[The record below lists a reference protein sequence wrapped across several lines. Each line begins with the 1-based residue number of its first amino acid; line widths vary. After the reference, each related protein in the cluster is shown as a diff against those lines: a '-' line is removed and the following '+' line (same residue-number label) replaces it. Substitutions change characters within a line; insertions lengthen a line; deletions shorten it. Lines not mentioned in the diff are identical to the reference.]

1 MCYHEGM
8 KTTRLALVIALLA
21 AGGAACAIHIPWEAM
36 DDYDGVRVVM
46 LVTPDDADVL
56 LNGRFIGAAYE
67 YADSRVALRLASRAN
82 ELAFRRKGFREKV
95 VDLRDYPSRR
105 ITLRVDLA
113 PEAGAAPGAAA
124 ARPETPPAPAD
135 RDQAYEAQSE
145 PLPPLPPERPDGEE
159 RFLVEVALTVIPEEA
174 AVYVDGRFWG
184 VAPAAGK
191 FMALRLPPGRHAVAA
206 FKPGYAPL
214 AREVSVP
221 KQEKYELRIALEK

>member
-1 MCYHEGM
+1 M

-21 AGGAACAIHIPWEAM
+21 GTGAACAIHIPWEAM

-82 ELAFRRKGFREKV
+82 ELVFRREGFREQA

-113 PEAGAAPGAAA
+113 PAAGAAAAAA
-124 ARPETPPAPAD
+124 ARPAAPPAPAD
-135 RDQAYEAQSE
+135 RDQAYEAKSE
-145 PLPPLPPERPDGEE
+145 PLPPLPPQPPAAQE
-159 RFLVEVALTVIPEEA
+159 RFLVEVALTVTPEEA

-184 VAPAAGK
+184 VAPAAGT
-191 FMALRLPPGRHAVAA
+191 FMVLRLPPGKHAVAA
-206 FKPGYAPL
+206 FKPGYAPD
-214 AREVSVP
+214 AREIMVP
-221 KQEKYELRIALEK
+221 KQEKYELKIALGK